1 MNRIFLMIILNVNLS
16 LCSQNL
22 ISYRGLALG
31 NIITDDLDLIYDP
44 IDLQFV
50 EGVRLY
56 TNLSNA
62 TSSEEKLFG
71 NISDDEYLFGISA
84 EGPFLNFFHHSLLIK
99 FKKSE
104 ISNPIEIDSD
114 LDGYSDFYG
123 AGSLTNE
130 YNAYF
135 DSSGNG
141 IFDLKRM
148 ISQNKSNITNY
159 NDYSFILNNSFEI
172 WFF

>member
-62 TSSEEKLFG
+62 TSGEEKLFG
-71 NISDDEYLFGISA
+71 NISDDEFLFGIST
-84 EGPFLNFFHHSLLIK
+84 EGPLLDFIHHSLLIK
-99 FKKSE
+99 F
-104 ISNPIEIDSD
+104 
-114 LDGYSDFYG
+114 
-123 AGSLTNE
+123 
-130 YNAYF
+130 
-135 DSSGNG
+135 
-141 IFDLKRM
+141 
-148 ISQNKSNITNY
+148 QNNK
-159 NDYSFILNNSFEI
+159 FL
-172 WFF
+172 